1 MAKTVKIIN
10 VIDVEA
16 TCWKPG
22 DKPKDEEMDIIEV
35 GICEVRRISPD
46 DIGAC
51 KFDIWTPGTASMI
64 IVTPTTS
71 KINDYSLSING
82 LSQEEIDESGISF
95 IKAIYHLKDTYYTL
109 NRTFASWGDY
119 DRKQFERQCKRE
131 NIFYPFSITHLN
143 VKNLFALST
152 GIVKEVSVSKALAML
167 GMQFDGKPHRGMDDA
182 INIARILCWVLNR
195 G

>member
-10 VIDVEA
+10 VIDIEA

-35 GICEVRRISPD
+35 GICEVRRVSPN
-46 DIGAC
+46 DIEAC
-51 KFDIWTPGTASMI
+51 KFDIWTPGTASTI

-71 KINDYSLSING
+71 KISDYSLSISG
-82 LSQEEIDESGISF
+82 ITQEEINESGISF
-95 IKAIYHLKDTYYTL
+95 VESVYRLKETYYTF

-131 NIFYPFSITHLN
+131 NIFYPFGTTHLN
-143 VKNLFALST
+143 VKNLFAIST
-152 GIVKEVSVSKALAML
+152 GIAKEVSVSKALTML
-167 GMQFDGKPHRGMDDA
+167 GMKFEGKQHRGMDDS
-182 INIARILCWVLNR
+182 INIARILCWILNR